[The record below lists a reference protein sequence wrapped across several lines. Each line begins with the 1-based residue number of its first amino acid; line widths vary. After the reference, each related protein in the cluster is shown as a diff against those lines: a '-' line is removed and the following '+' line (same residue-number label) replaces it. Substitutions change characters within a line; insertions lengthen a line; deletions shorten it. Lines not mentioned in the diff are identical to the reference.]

1 MKEKQRI
8 LVVDDDENIA
18 ELIGL
23 YLNKECFETKLVYDG
38 EQALEAVKDFA
49 PNLVLLDIMLPGIDG
64 YEVLREIRR
73 GGSLPVIMLSAKGET
88 FDRVLGLELGAD
100 DYITKPYSL
109 PVLMARIKNT
119 LKRTYRSETS
129 SEIEYNGLKLD
140 LSNCTVMYNNVCVE
154 LSKRETQILCYLLNH
169 AGHYVSRISLIEHLW
184 NTNQYIDDNT
194 LSVNV
199 TRIREKL
206 SRLGLSGFIQTK
218 RGMGYKV

>member
-1 MKEKQRI
+1 MTDSYSILIIEDEKNI
-8 LVVDDDENIA
+8 LDFMARTLRSNGYKTITSETGQSGLSIINSQCPD
-18 ELIGL
+18 LILLDLGL
-23 YLNKECFETKLVYDG
+23 PDMDGNDIISSVRKWTSCPIIIISARAG
-38 EQALEAVKDFA
+38 EQDKVAALD
-49 PNLVLLDIMLPGIDG
+49 
-64 YEVLREIRR
+64 
-73 GGSLPVIMLSAKGET
+73 
-88 FDRVLGLELGAD
+88 LGAD

>member
-1 MKEKQRI
+1 MNHIYIIE
-8 LVVDDDENIA
+8 DDSVLCS
-18 ELIGL
+18 ELAL
-23 YLNKECFETKLVYDG
+23 
-38 EQALEAVKDFA
+38 ALEAVGYHTTCANDF
-49 PNLVLLDIMLPGIDG
+49 NNVLNEFLLVSPDLVILDINLPNTDGFILCMKIRKVSQVPIIFITGRDSQID
-64 YEVLREIRR
+64 ELQALSL
-73 GGSLPVIMLSAKGET
+73 GG
-88 FDRVLGLELGAD
+88 D

-154 LSKRETQILCYLLNH
+154 LSKREMQILCYLLNH

>member
-1 MKEKQRI
+1 MNHIYIIE
-8 LVVDDDENIA
+8 DDSVLCS
-18 ELIGL
+18 ELAL
-23 YLNKECFETKLVYDG
+23 
-38 EQALEAVKDFA
+38 ALEAVGYHTTCANDF
-49 PNLVLLDIMLPGIDG
+49 NNVLNEFLLVSPDLVILDINLPNTDGFILCMKIRKVSQVPIIFITGRDSQID
-64 YEVLREIRR
+64 ELQALSL
-73 GGSLPVIMLSAKGET
+73 GG
-88 FDRVLGLELGAD
+88 D

-140 LSNCTVMYNNVCVE
+140 LSNCTVMYNNVC
-154 LSKRETQILCYLLNH
+154 NH

>member
-1 MKEKQRI
+1 MQSRPI
-8 LVVDDDENIA
+8 RPWQGRPA
-18 ELIGL
+18 R
-23 YLNKECFETKLVYDG
+23 
-38 EQALEAVKDFA
+38 
-49 PNLVLLDIMLPGIDG
+49 LL
-64 YEVLREIRR
+64 
-73 GGSLPVIMLSAKGET
+73 
-88 FDRVLGLELGAD
+88 
-100 DYITKPYSL
+100 
-109 PVLMARIKNT
+109 ARIKNT

>member
-1 MKEKQRI
+1 MNHIYIIE
-8 LVVDDDENIA
+8 DDSVLCS
-18 ELIGL
+18 ELAL
-23 YLNKECFETKLVYDG
+23 
-38 EQALEAVKDFA
+38 ALEAVGYHTTCANDF
-49 PNLVLLDIMLPGIDG
+49 NNVLNEFLLVSPDLVILDINLPNTDG
-64 YEVLREIRR
+64 FILCMKIRKVSQVLSL
-73 GGSLPVIMLSAKGET
+73 GG
-88 FDRVLGLELGAD
+88 D